1 MRPAAFHAAAI
12 AMSCY
17 AMMKFEVLGSDGL
30 LLVAEIENRTRAED
44 HVIYGKVQAIVA
56 FCQFNRG
63 TLHLA

>member
-1 MRPAAFHAAAI
+1 
-12 AMSCY
+12 
-17 AMMKFEVLGSDGL
+17 MMKFEVLGSDGL